1 MVRLIFHTN
10 KKLQKNDKDTV
21 QVHVLCNQE
30 NYIRW
35 QKEKLEFVSC
45 VMMVKFY
52 AFYPSIKGF
61 AFNIYGLIKNYSI
74 RPTSQVGT

>member
-1 MVRLIFHTN
+1 MYYVT
-10 KKLQKNDKDTV
+10 KKIIL
-21 QVHVLCNQE
+21 L
-30 NYIRW
+30 RW

-74 RPTSQVGT
+74 RPTSQVGTYYMIGAYF